1 MIRVKE
7 PFNGISHLAGAAA
20 AALVT
25 VLMARQAALRG
36 GARASLPFIVYGAS
50 MVLLYLASGTY
61 HLLDV
66 GERLHVLL
74 RRFDHISISLLIAG
88 TYTPICLVALRGRLG
103 AIVCWVVWGLAA
115 AVILTDVFWL
125 EAPRGIKTALYVAL
139 GWVAIWVLVPL
150 ERAVGWAGMAWML
163 AGGVVYSA
171 GALLYALKRPD
182 PWPRVI
188 GFHGIWH
195 LFVLGGSACFVV
207 MVWRYVLPLVSAR

>member
-1 MIRVKE
+1 VVRIKE

-20 AALVT
+20 AVLVT

-36 GARASLPFIVYGAS
+36 GARASIPFILYGAS

-88 TYTPICLVALRGRLG
+88 TYTPICLVALRGRVG
-103 AIVCWVVWGLAA
+103 DVVCWVVWGLAA

-139 GWVAIWVLVPL
+139 GWVAIWVLMPL

-171 GALLYALKRPD
+171 GALLYALKKPD

-207 MVWRYVLPLVSAR
+207 MVWRYVLPLVSPR

>member
-1 MIRVKE
+1 VVRIKE

>member
-1 MIRVKE
+1 MVRIKE
-7 PFNGISHLAGAAA
+7 PFNGGTHLAGAAA
-20 AALVT
+20 AALVS

-36 GARASLPFIVYGAS
+36 GARASIPFIVYGAS

-66 GERLHVLL
+66 GERAHVLL

-88 TYTPICLVALRGRLG
+88 TYTPICLVALRGRVG
-103 AIVCWVVWGLAA
+103 SVVCWVVWGLAA

-139 GWVAIWVLVPL
+139 GWVAIGVLVPL

-171 GALLYALKRPD
+171 GALLYALKKPD

-195 LFVLGGSACFVV
+195 LCVLGGSACFVV

>member
-1 MIRVKE
+1 MVRIKE

>member
-1 MIRVKE
+1 VVRIKE

-20 AALVT
+20 AVLVT
-25 VLMARQAALRG
+25 VLMARLAALRG

-195 LFVLGGSACFVV
+195 LFVLGGSVCFVV
-207 MVWRYVLPLVSAR
+207 MVWRYVMPLVSAR